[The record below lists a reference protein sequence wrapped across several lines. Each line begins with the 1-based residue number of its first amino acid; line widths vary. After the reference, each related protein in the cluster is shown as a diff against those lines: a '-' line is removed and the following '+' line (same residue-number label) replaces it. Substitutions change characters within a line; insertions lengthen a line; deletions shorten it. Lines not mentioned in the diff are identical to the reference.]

1 MIPCSWYFEWEHFRS
16 PDKKRSKVGDKY
28 LIQPKDSRTTMLAG
42 LYRFEERNGL
52 QVPVFSVLT
61 RDAIGELRG
70 IHDRMPMILQREDVE
85 SWIKSDGNPQ
95 EVSRRAL
102 TEICFEKTV

>member
-1 MIPCSWYFEWEHFRS
+1 M
-16 PDKKRSKVGDKY
+16 
-28 LIQPKDSRTTMLAG
+28 IQPKDRHTTMLAG

-70 IHDRMPMILQREDVE
+70 IHNRMPLILWREGVE
-85 SWIKSDGNPQ
+85 SWIKPDGNPQ

-102 TEICFEKTV
+102 TEMCFEKVV

>member
-1 MIPCSWYFEWEHFRS
+1 
-16 PDKKRSKVGDKY
+16 
-28 LIQPKDSRTTMLAG
+28 MLAG

-61 RDAIGELRG
+61 RDAVGELRG
-70 IHDRMPMILQREDVE
+70 IHERMPMILQRKDIGE
-85 SWIKSDGNPQ
+85 WIKPDGNPQ

-102 TEICFEKTV
+102 TEMCFEKTG

>member
-1 MIPCSWYFEWEHFRS
+1 MDRFKNRLKQIPES
-16 PDKKRSKVGDKY
+16 
-28 LIQPKDSRTTMLAG
+28 IQQRRNEIING
-42 LYRFEERNGL
+42 LPYSSDGL

-70 IHDRMPMILQREDVE
+70 IHERMPMILRREDVE
-85 SWIKSDGNPQ
+85 SWIKPDGNPQ

-102 TEICFEKTV
+102 TEMCFEKAV